1 MLKSLILAASLT
13 FAFAG
18 ASFADD
24 MKAAEPMKCDDASMM
39 KVEKD
44 VMAMDPA
51 MKDQMK
57 MGMDELAM
65 AKDSMKAKK
74 DDDCAMHLGKAAM
87 ESMSKM

>member
-13 FAFAG
+13 FVFAG
-18 ASFADD
+18 ATLADD
-24 MKAAEPMKCDDASMM
+24 MKVEPMKCDDASMM

-44 VMAMDPA
+44 VMAMDA
-51 MKDQMK
+51 ANKDHMK